1 MYCLAAAPS
10 KVGTLDGPVELET
23 EEAGCS
29 GTEAGAD
36 GAGAGEDS
44 GCSGAGAG
52 ADGAGAGADG
62 AGAGADS
69 GCSGAG
75 GAGAEAEGAGA
86 GVAGEEAG
94 QFVCSGPHEVMVT
107 TVEDSTVWV
116 RRAAAL
122 VETITAANETRVE
135 NCIVI

>member
-44 GCSGAGAG
+44 GCS
-52 ADGAGAGADG
+52 GAGADG

-107 TVEDSTVWV
+107 TVEDSTV
-116 RRAAAL
+116 
-122 VETITAANETRVE
+122 
-135 NCIVI
+135 

>member
-36 GAGAGEDS
+36 
-44 GCSGAGAG
+44 
-52 ADGAGAGADG
+52 
-62 AGAGADS
+62 
-69 GCSGAG
+69 
-75 GAGAEAEGAGA
+75 GAGA